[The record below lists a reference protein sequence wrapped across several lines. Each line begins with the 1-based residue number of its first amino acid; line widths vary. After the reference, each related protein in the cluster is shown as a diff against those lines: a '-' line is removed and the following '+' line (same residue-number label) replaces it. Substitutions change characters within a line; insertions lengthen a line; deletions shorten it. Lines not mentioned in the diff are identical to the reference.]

1 MATDFGDESGE
12 KLFDWMLRMGQDA
25 GQDAIRDGANRF
37 KSAIQHL
44 RGQIDKGAERP
55 SVDAPQYAKLNL
67 AEFEEIPYYDS
78 IKELINDRFADAAI
92 DHEITKIG
100 GHDHLVFNI
109 ADTIE
114 VDELFENLADEI
126 DGTVNRVC
134 KRMKELQSAE
144 RDEEPLEEKA
154 EAAKEASK
162 ALSESRDVTR
172 MIERTEGMSR

>member
-25 GQDAIRDGANRF
+25 GQDAIRDGAERL

-44 RGQIDKGAERP
+44 RGNIGETTEQRAA
-55 SVDAPQYAKLNL
+55 DAPQYARLNL
-67 AEFEEIPYYDS
+67 SEFEELPYYDS
-78 IKELINDRFADAAI
+78 IKDLIDERFADAAI
-92 DHEITKIG
+92 DHEITRID

-114 VDELFENLADEI
+114 VDELFEDLAEEI
-126 DGTVNRVC
+126 DSTADRAC
-134 KRMKELQSAE
+134 ERMKELRSVE
-144 RDEEPLEEKA
+144 RDQEPLEEKA

-162 ALSESRDVTR
+162 ALSESRDATR
-172 MIERTEGMSR
+172 MIERTDGMSR